1 MSEVEKIIEE
11 THRRNRP
18 MPELFTRSDIRN
30 SGGWKVG
37 VARAVRGEPYI
48 TVSGRV
54 MKVPLDDSQLAKAIR
69 AHEQVHVKVSPQG
82 IGEYITDIL
91 PEDTLRSAEEARV
104 NLIATMLGYPMKA
117 MIAGSEKH
125 EGKLMAQADMW
136 RECVL
141 AVASSVH
148 TGAINPLL
156 SGVRSVAP
164 EWASSLKDISKE
176 IIKFQKDQVRNIK
189 KREYGVRN
197 TSDSIALKTY
207 GSTHQEDDD
216 TIIHGMK
223 YTIELSLLLESI
235 AQMPVPPKD
244 IEEEQESGNGGE
256 AEGEEAEGEEAEGEG
271 QESDDDTDAT
281 GEEAVTEDS
290 RKNAIEK
297 GTPAELAE
305 KRKEMDRARIQKQ
318 AKELLKNEISPFM
331 KRGQHDTWIPL
342 VLKRQPMSVTLQG
355 AIGRK
360 RVASNIGR
368 NPRRLQRMITDPERR
383 IFDKYV
389 KSRGGIVLI
398 DLSGSMDLSKDQVK
412 EIMYSAK
419 GCTVLGYSASSYRH
433 RDSASNL
440 WILADKGKICDELPD
455 VPGGNG
461 NDLPAVK
468 YAVSLRE
475 RMQTPV
481 IWVTDGM
488 VYKPQGNIKYD
499 ELECAIYSRQNFV
512 HMEYDPDGAIDYLKG
527 LGKGN
532 THRPQL
538 IDRWKD
544 LINTEAVGY

>member
-1 MSEVEKIIEE
+1 MSEVDKIIEE

-18 MPELFTRSDIRN
+18 MPEMFTRKDIRN
-30 SGGWKVG
+30 SGGWNVG

-54 MKVPLDDSQLAKAIR
+54 MKVPLDDSQLAQAIR
-69 AHEQVHVKVSPQG
+69 AHEQIHVKVSPQG
-82 IGEYITDIL
+82 IGEYVTDIL
-91 PEDTLRSAEEARV
+91 PEDTIRSAEEARV
-104 NLIATMLGYPMKA
+104 NLIANMLGYPMKA

-148 TGAINPLL
+148 TGGINPLL
-156 SGVRSVAP
+156 AGVRSVAP

-189 KREYGVRN
+189 RRIHGVRN
-197 TSDSIALKTY
+197 TSDARALQVYGDTSQQNDDSI
-207 GSTHQEDDD
+207 
-216 TIIHGMK
+216 IFGMK
-223 YTIELSLLLESI
+223 YTLELSLLLESI

-244 IEEEQESGNGGE
+244 IEEQPES
-256 AEGEEAEGEEAEGEG
+256 GEG
-271 QESDDDTDAT
+271 QQAEGDEAKDESQEQDGDSEDTSEDAVSEDDRKR
-281 GEEAVTEDS
+281 AVE
-290 RKNAIEK
+290 N
-297 GTPAELAE
+297 GTPEELAE
-305 KRKEMDRARIQKQ
+305 KRKERDRARIQKQ
-318 AKELLKNEISPFM
+318 AKELLNNEISHHM

-342 VLKRQPMSVTLQG
+342 NIKRQPMSVTLQG

-360 RVASNIGR
+360 RVASNVGR

-389 KSRGGIVLI
+389 RDRGGIVLV

-412 EIMYSAK
+412 EIMFSAK
-419 GCTVLGYSASSYRH
+419 GCTVLGYSSSSWRH
-433 RDSASNL
+433 KQNDNL
-440 WILADKGKICDELPD
+440 WVLADKGKICDELPD

-461 NDLPAVK
+461 NDLPAIK

-488 VYKPQGNIKYD
+488 VYKPEGNIKYD
-499 ELECAIYSRQNFV
+499 ELECAIYAKKNFV

-527 LGKGN
+527 LERGN
-532 THRPQL
+532 THRPKL